1 MWRVL
6 AKGVRVVVTGRLQRP
21 SLAKTFETCC
31 RTNSPAVES
40 FGVRGLFRGLSGGG
54 GGPPP
59 PNPVAPHQFLAPL
72 EVLEAGG
79 FCSVGARLLDRHGR
93 GQDLAAYR
101 FALKALGHI
110 ARVAQHRVVQ
120 PPRAAEGSRDH
131 GPRVHAGS
139 D

>member
-54 GGPPP
+54 GGAHP
-59 PNPVAPHQFLAPL
+59 PNPVDLHQFLATL

-79 FCSVGARLLDRHGR
+79 FCSVGAGLLDRHGP
-93 GQDLAAYR
+93 GQNLATDR

-110 ARVAQHRVVQ
+110 DRIA
-120 PPRAAEGSRDH
+120 
-131 GPRVHAGS
+131 
-139 D
+139 